1 MDQKYLIK
9 LLDENKMKNTNI
21 MLSGIREVLIVD
33 SLVQDYE
40 ELLLGIDPLIE
51 IRIIAHGEDGI
62 SQIIKAIELPS
73 LTKLHVLAHGAPGQI
88 NLGGKEITSDD
99 FLSRINFA
107 EKRDLDMVFWSC
119 NVGLGDIGRAFVD
132 SVVEV
137 TGARVLVS
145 QGLIGNAE
153 KGGSWDLDGIVIPPF
168 SKNAQNN
175 YAGVL
180 MPPPYTVTGTAVSLA
195 AGNGWV
201 AGDNLII
208 RNADSSNSATMV
220 QLNQMRLGTYTTGA
234 PRSIDSA
241 TVLDLTI
248 QAADLLA
255 LEPLIATEI
264 VVTNANQLVGTAA
277 DCEALLENVS
287 IQFGT
292 NLNVLI
298 NSGLATVAQ
307 VNAIDL
313 DNGTGTIT
321 ATISDGAATDLA
333 TLSGNHAYTVT
344 VTSTRVA
351 ATTLTAIDNAT
362 SVTVTA
368 TAVTTVTGNAT
379 QIAALATA
387 AGITMADYSVAPTSS
402 ATVVQ
407 ANQIDLD
414 NGSGQI
420 TATISDGAASTLAT
434 LSGTHAY
441 TVTVTTASVAATAL
455 TAIDN
460 ATSVK
465 VSAGAVGTITG
476 SAAQIATA
484 ISSTETITLSRTVA
498 TTVAAGSAAASDLLT
513 IDVYTDTNVGA
524 TAVTTV
530 TGAAVDV
537 VTLARTRTINM
548 ATNYNVAPTTDATVI
563 QANQI
568 DVQNGT
574 GTITATIS
582 DGAATDLATLSGTHA
597 YTVTV
602 TSTSVAATTLTAID
616 NATSVTVSAGAVG
629 TITGSAAEIATA
641 ISSTE
646 TITLSG
652 SVATT
657 VAAGSA
663 AASDLLTIDQ
673 YTTTNVGATAVIEIV
688 GTAADIA
695 NAVSSST
702 INTGGSVATIISIG
716 SATATDLNTIDT
728 NTLAIVDATAI
739 TGITGNTSSIL
750 IALNSSGIDVPNDFN
765 VYVNDL
771 INVGDANFIDN
782 KNGTGVTTATISNGN
797 VSQLLLLTTSGAVND
812 YTILVTDIE
821 VQATDLISID
831 TKTTKTLNA
840 LAVLTIVGTAFDI
853 AQAISSNSINTS
865 TTVAANID
873 EGTAAAADIITID
886 FWTTTPVDAT
896 KVTLITGSAVDII
909 SVETSKIGIDQPTNY
924 AIEVDS
930 GLATVIQAN
939 FMDVS
944 NGSGTITATISDGVA
959 STLATLT
966 GSHAYTV
973 TVTSATVDALILNDI
988 DSKTTLNLTAT
999 AIAIL
1004 TGNVTDVVTA
1014 ISAATTGLSGTEQV
1028 VLDASTATA
1037 SQLYTIDSMTSGSVD
1052 ARLITGISGS
1062 ASNVAIVLSAPG
1074 INNNPSVLV
1083 TITDGTAT
1091 ATDLNIIDTKTT
1103 GTVDASIVTAL
1114 SGSATALSTVL
1125 TSGITFSG
1133 TEIITVSGAASATA
1147 TELTTI
1153 KNATTA
1159 TVIATAVTDLYG
1171 TGSDLNTLFTSTTTV
1186 PADITL
1192 SGSIRVYVSQGTVNA
1207 SVLNAIDTYTTTAV
1221 NANAVQ
1227 TIIGSASDIATAL
1240 NTNTILHDPAVAVI
1254 VDGPSAAAS
1263 NLKTIDSWTT
1273 TLVDAA
1279 SVLTITG
1286 AISPVITVVT
1296 SNTIYKAPNYAVEV
1310 NSGSATVSQANTIAE
1325 NNGTGTITAT
1335 ISDGAASTLATLSG
1349 EHAYTVTVT
1358 STSAAATT
1366 LTAIDNATS
1375 VTVTARAVRT
1385 ITGSAAAIASVIS
1398 WPETL
1403 TLSGSVATIVAAG
1416 SAAASDL
1423 LTIDQYTTTN
1433 VNATAVTTVT
1443 GNTTDIIALV
1453 NESGITLAPD
1463 YNIVATSDATVTE
1476 ANTID
1481 TDNGT
1486 GEITATISNQDAS
1499 TLATLTGTHAYTV
1512 TVTST
1517 SAAATTLTAIDNATS
1532 VTVTATAVT
1541 TVTGPATEIAALATE
1556 AGITMLNY
1564 SVAPTSSATVTE
1576 ANTIDTDNGTG
1587 TITAT
1592 ISDQDASTLATL
1604 TGTHAYTV
1612 TVTTASADATA
1623 LTAIDNATSVTVTA
1637 TAVTTVNGTA
1647 QAVYDFAQEET
1658 GGTISAYA
1666 DYDSVISGVASAT
1679 QIQYIAGANDNGTI
1693 NGSTLTAING
1703 AAADIVD
1710 SLLYM
1715 ISAPNNF
1722 NSVVSGAS
1730 NASDI
1735 NSIEGSNGTGL
1746 IDGSSLTAINGTAA
1760 NILTALTNI
1769 DGTDPTTFASTV
1781 TGDASLADMN
1791 SIDGATSGVI
1801 NSAGINTLTGL
1812 PDGSSITF
1820 ITATYT
1826 NLELSAGDV
1835 TQSGDYFFNA
1845 GTFTYWDETVAS
1857 KQDMIFE
1864 AAVAI
1869 QITGTTTV
1877 IVDPVG

>member
-344 VTSTRVA
+344 VTSTSVAATTLTAIDNATSVTVTATAVTTVTGSATEIAALATEAGITMLNYSVAPTTSATVIQANQIDLDNGSGTITATISDGVATDLATLSGNHAYTVTVTSTSVA

-379 QIAALATA
+379 QIAALATE
-387 AGITMADYSVAPTSS
+387 AGITMLNYSVAPTSS

-414 NGSGQI
+414 NGSGEI
-420 TATISDGAASTLAT
+420 TATISNQDASTLAT

-465 VSAGAVGTITG
+465 VSAA
-476 SAAQIATA
+476 
-484 ISSTETITLSRTVA
+484 
-498 TTVAAGSAAASDLLT
+498 
-513 IDVYTDTNVGA
+513 
-524 TAVTTV
+524 
-530 TGAAVDV
+530 
-537 VTLARTRTINM
+537 
-548 ATNYNVAPTTDATVI
+548 
-563 QANQI
+563 
-568 DVQNGT
+568 
-574 GTITATIS
+574 
-582 DGAATDLATLSGTHA
+582 
-597 YTVTV
+597 
-602 TSTSVAATTLTAID
+602 
-616 NATSVTVSAGAVG
+616 AVG

-641 ISSTE
+641 ISSRA

-1358 STSAAATT
+1358 STSADATT

-1375 VTVTARAVRT
+1375 VTVTASAVT
-1385 ITGSAAAIASVIS
+1385 SVTGSATDVA
-1398 WPETL
+1398 L
-1403 TLSGSVATIVAAG
+1403 LLS
-1416 SAAASDL
+1416 
-1423 LTIDQYTTTN
+1423 
-1433 VNATAVTTVT
+1433 
-1443 GNTTDIIALV
+1443 
-1453 NESGITLAPD
+1453 ESGIS
-1463 YNIVATSDATVTE
+1463 TSALVDATGD
-1476 ANTID
+1476 NTNVEI
-1481 TDNGT
+1481 TNAEFLGLTVAGAGGNSSHLEVGLFGT
-1486 GEITATISNQDAS
+1486 GDNYIFSGDGAHTGTLRSTLGGDSLIIGGGTGTWTIGMGSSGITNITITDSEEKVITAT
-1499 TLATLTGTHAYTV
+1499 TGTAIPLVLV
-1512 TVTST
+1512 TETFH
-1517 SAAATTLTAIDNATS
+1517 ID
-1532 VTVTATAVT
+1532 
-1541 TVTGPATEIAALATE
+1541 
-1556 AGITMLNY
+1556 
-1564 SVAPTSSATVTE
+1564 SSATNVTLLGLSSLDGDKVDFGS
-1576 ANTIDTDNGTG
+1576 DT
-1587 TITAT
+1587 
-1592 ISDQDASTLATL
+1592 SL
-1604 TGTHAYTV
+1604 T
-1612 TVTTASADATA
+1612 TTAGYTSASDVMAA
-1623 LTAIDNATSVTVTA
+1623 GDYYFDS
-1637 TAVTTVNGTA
+1637 
-1647 QAVYDFAQEET
+1647 T
-1658 GGTISAYA
+1658 GGA
-1666 DYDSVISGVASAT
+1666 
-1679 QIQYIAGANDNGTI
+1679 QK
-1693 NGSTLTAING
+1693 L
-1703 AAADIVD
+1703 
-1710 SLLYM
+1710 
-1715 ISAPNNF
+1715 
-1722 NSVVSGAS
+1722 
-1730 NASDI
+1730 
-1735 NSIEGSNGTGL
+1735 
-1746 IDGSSLTAINGTAA
+1746 
-1760 NILTALTNI
+1760 
-1769 DGTDPTTFASTV
+1769 
-1781 TGDASLADMN
+1781 
-1791 SIDGATSGVI
+1791 
-1801 NSAGINTLTGL
+1801 
-1812 PDGSSITF
+1812 
-1820 ITATYT
+1820 
-1826 NLELSAGDV
+1826 
-1835 TQSGDYFFNA
+1835 
-1845 GTFTYWDETVAS
+1845 TYWDGDNFTGHATTISLTGVTDFTINFGDHGITV
-1857 KQDMIFE
+1857 M
-1864 AAVAI
+1864 
-1869 QITGTTTV
+1869 
-1877 IVDPVG
+1877 P